1 MRLRIDW
8 KTTVALAAGA
18 LVAMLASGCGNGENG
33 NANTATPAPRTAAP
47 TSMPS
52 DELGISAVEAI
63 INAAIANDTDAL
75 LEFVRYTPST
85 CATDIQAPGSPPGC
99 LPSEPAGT
107 LVDVVAIADCEGHY
121 VREGQLRLD
130 PLAEGAI
137 TFVNAFRAPE
147 GFWPEGETVLLF
159 TREQP
164 GIPEIGW
171 QAILTGGAITG
182 IRYGCGQTASEL
194 IDLHDLTDVVPVDG
208 EGDSSFAGE

>member
-1 MRLRIDW
+1 M
-8 KTTVALAAGA
+8 
-18 LVAMLASGCGNGENG
+18 
-33 NANTATPAPRTAAP
+33 
-47 TSMPS
+47 
-52 DELGISAVEAI
+52 
-63 INAAIANDTDAL
+63 
-75 LEFVRYTPST
+75 
-85 CATDIQAPGSPPGC
+85 
-99 LPSEPAGT
+99 
-107 LVDVVAIADCEGHY
+107 
-121 VREGQLRLD
+121 
-130 PLAEGAI
+130 
-137 TFVNAFRAPE
+137 NAFRAPE